1 MSILHSKAVF
11 VMEKTLRRWEA
22 AALLAVSIVLCTA
35 TWAQARQNSVSA
47 KLVRLHVV
55 AVSDDGLE
63 QAIKLRVRD
72 AVLEYLEPEL
82 ADVKNAGEAKA
93 VIAADMD
100 GIAKAAASAAAGRKV
115 TVSLGKENYPTREY
129 EGMTLP
135 AGRYDSL
142 QVVLGAGEGHNWWC
156 VVFPPLCLSAAE
168 GGRMESVM
176 GQEDF
181 ALVSGAEGYELRF
194 KTVEL
199 WGELVNFIE
208 NRCR

>member
-1 MSILHSKAVF
+1 
-11 VMEKTLRRWEA
+11 MEKTLRRWEA

-35 TWAQARQNSVSA
+35 TWAQARQNSVSS

-72 AVLEYLEPEL
+72 AVLEYLEAEL
-82 ADVKNAGEAKA
+82 SGVSNAEEAKA
-93 VIAADMD
+93 VISADMD

-115 TVSLGKENYPTREY
+115 TVSLGRENYPTREY

-135 AGRYDSL
+135 AGSYDSL

-168 GGRMESVM
+168 GERLQSVM

-181 ALVSGAEGYELRF
+181 ALVTGAEGYELRF
-194 KTVEL
+194 KAVEL
-199 WGELVNFIE
+199 WGRIVNIVE
-208 NRCR
+208 NIRR

>member
-1 MSILHSKAVF
+1 
-11 VMEKTLRRWEA
+11 MEKTLRRWEA

-35 TWAQARQNSVSA
+35 TWAQARQNSVSS

-72 AVLEYLEPEL
+72 AVLEYLEAEL
-82 ADVKNAGEAKA
+82 VNANNAEEAKA
-93 VIAADMD
+93 VISADME
-100 GIAKAAASAAAGRKV
+100 GIARAAASAAAGREV
-115 TVSLGKENYPTREY
+115 TVSLGRENYPTREY

-135 AGRYDSL
+135 AGSYDSL

-168 GGRMESVM
+168 GGRLQSVM

-181 ALVSGAEGYELRF
+181 SLITEAEGYELRF
-194 KTVEL
+194 KAVEL
-199 WGELVNFIE
+199 WGEIVNILEKF
-208 NRCR
+208 RR

>member
-1 MSILHSKAVF
+1 
-11 VMEKTLRRWEA
+11 MEKTLKRWEA

-35 TWAQARQNSVSA
+35 TWAQARQNSVSS

-72 AVLEYLEPEL
+72 AVLEYLEAEL
-82 ADVKNAGEAKA
+82 AGVGNAEEAKA

-100 GIAKAAASAAAGRKV
+100 GIARAAASAAAGREV
-115 TVSLGKENYPTREY
+115 TVSLGRENYPTREY

-135 AGRYDSL
+135 AGSYDSL

-168 GGRMESVM
+168 GERLQSVM

-181 ALVSGAEGYELRF
+181 ALVTEAQGYELRF
-194 KTVEL
+194 KAVEL
-199 WGELVNFIE
+199 WGEIVNMIE
-208 NRCR
+208 NVRR

>member
-1 MSILHSKAVF
+1 
-11 VMEKTLRRWEA
+11 MEKTLKRWEA

-35 TWAQARQNSVSA
+35 TWAQARQNSVSS

-72 AVLEYLEPEL
+72 AVLEYLEAEL
-82 ADVKNAGEAKA
+82 AEVGNAQEAKA

-100 GIAKAAASAAAGRKV
+100 GIARAAASAAAGREV
-115 TVSLGKENYPTREY
+115 TVSLGRENYPTREY

-135 AGRYDSL
+135 AGSYESL

-168 GGRMESVM
+168 GERLQSVM

-181 ALVSGAEGYELRF
+181 ALVTEAEGYELRF
-194 KTVEL
+194 KAVEL
-199 WGELVNFIE
+199 WGEIVNIIE
-208 NRCR
+208 KFSR

>member
-1 MSILHSKAVF
+1 
-11 VMEKTLRRWEA
+11 MEKTLKRWEA

-35 TWAQARQNSVSA
+35 TWAQARQNSVSS

-72 AVLEYLEPEL
+72 AVLEYLEAEL
-82 ADVKNAGEAKA
+82 TGVGNAEEAKA

-100 GIAKAAASAAAGRKV
+100 GIARAAASAAAGREV
-115 TVSLGKENYPTREY
+115 TVSLGRENYPTREY

-135 AGRYDSL
+135 AGSYDSL

-168 GGRMESVM
+168 GERLQSVM

-181 ALVSGAEGYELRF
+181 ALVTEAEGYELRF
-194 KTVEL
+194 RAVEL
-199 WGELVNFIE
+199 WGEIVNMIE
-208 NRCR
+208 NVRR

>member
-1 MSILHSKAVF
+1 
-11 VMEKTLRRWEA
+11 MEKTLRRWEA

-35 TWAQARQNSVSA
+35 TWAQARQNSVSS

-72 AVLEYLEPEL
+72 AVLEYLEAEL

-100 GIAKAAASAAAGRKV
+100 GIAKAAASAAAGREV

-194 KTVEL
+194 KAVEL
-199 WGELVNFIE
+199 WGELVNMVE
-208 NRCR
+208 NFRR

>member
-1 MSILHSKAVF
+1 
-11 VMEKTLRRWEA
+11 MEKTLRRWEA

-35 TWAQARQNSVSA
+35 TWAQARQNSVSS

-72 AVLEYLEPEL
+72 AVLEYLEAEL
-82 ADVKNAGEAKA
+82 AGVNNAEEAKA
-93 VIAADMD
+93 VISADMD
-100 GIAKAAASAAAGRKV
+100 GIARAAASAAAGREV
-115 TVSLGKENYPTREY
+115 TVSLGRENYPTREY

-135 AGRYDSL
+135 AGSYDSL
-142 QVVLGAGEGHNWWC
+142 QVVLGAGKGHNWWC

-168 GGRMESVM
+168 GERLQSVM

-181 ALVSGAEGYELRF
+181 ALVTEAQGYELRF
-194 KTVEL
+194 KAVEL
-199 WGELVNFIE
+199 WGEIVNMVE
-208 NRCR
+208 NIRR

>member
-1 MSILHSKAVF
+1 
-11 VMEKTLRRWEA
+11 MEKTLKRWEA

-35 TWAQARQNSVSA
+35 TWAQARQNSVSS

-72 AVLEYLEPEL
+72 AVLEYLEAEL
-82 ADVKNAGEAKA
+82 TGVGNAEEAKA

-100 GIAKAAASAAAGRKV
+100 GIARAAASAAAGREV
-115 TVSLGKENYPTREY
+115 TVSLGRENYPTREY

-135 AGRYDSL
+135 AGSYDSL

-168 GGRMESVM
+168 GERLQSVM

-181 ALVSGAEGYELRF
+181 ALVTEAEGYELRF
-194 KTVEL
+194 KAVEL
-199 WGELVNFIE
+199 WGEIANMIE
-208 NRCR
+208 NVRR

>member
-1 MSILHSKAVF
+1 
-11 VMEKTLRRWEA
+11 MEKTLKRWEA
-22 AALLAVSIVLCTA
+22 AALLAVSIILCTA
-35 TWAQARQNSVSA
+35 TWAQARQNSVSS

-72 AVLEYLEPEL
+72 AVLEYLEAEL
-82 ADVKNAGEAKA
+82 AGVGNAEEAKA

-100 GIAKAAASAAAGRKV
+100 GIARAAASAAAGREV
-115 TVSLGKENYPTREY
+115 TVSLGRENYPTREY

-135 AGRYDSL
+135 AGSYDSL

-168 GGRMESVM
+168 GERLQSVM

-181 ALVSGAEGYELRF
+181 ALVTEAEGYELRF

-199 WGELVNFIE
+199 WGEIVNMIE
-208 NRCR
+208 KFRR